1 VLTAFCPQRSVTPF
15 DSEKFSQHSQQL
27 EDGPPSSATQRRIAD
42 AVSEAQNKAAE
53 AKKAAQK
60 LKKPKVRMKELKG
73 NGRTEM
79 KRARFIVQRLAID
92 RNIDMEGDR
101 VRDARRTYGERM
113 RVEREKAERVK
124 NERAAHERAVS
135 LVFGPPAL
143 CTSSLAEKADCGESL
158 TISVRLREQ

>member
-1 VLTAFCPQRSVTPF
+1 
-15 DSEKFSQHSQQL
+15 
-27 EDGPPSSATQRRIAD
+27 
-42 AVSEAQNKAAE
+42 
-53 AKKAAQK
+53 
-60 LKKPKVRMKELKG
+60 
-73 NGRTEM
+73 
-79 KRARFIVQRLAID
+79 
-92 RNIDMEGDR
+92 
-101 VRDARRTYGERM
+101 M